1 MNIMPVLLNFNLQPV
16 KLKKNN
22 QPYYSYEKPIIN
34 IGPENDVFVKQDK
47 SNPSFGI
54 IKTASDFRHLAAK
67 KTIHCIYCS
76 RPLLSNKILDKLK
89 CSGIFSGN
97 IRDFAQE
104 MFYYIDYLHPT
115 EKEFLKK
122 VTIMAFD
129 YPKIRLSEAIKKMYP
144 EANKELL
151 KEQIPILK
159 ELSSIS
165 ERLPRGYKTKFK
177 KLITISR
184 YRLYEKEYIPDEFSG
199 KEFSYK
205 IKRIEETIKDKILAQ
220 KIIKLTE
227 PLTHPLFKKANLPL
241 TEKFINKILAL
252 TQTRDVDKSKL
263 TKADLQIILI
273 GQIQKYAE
281 ILNRKDIINL
291 CDTAIKTIEH
301 KPVKIKFSNKAF
313 KYDLNEALEGMPD
326 EELRKEIDKI
336 AGRLPNS
343 RNSVNSFITK
353 HEMAASDAIGYDLL
367 RPSIVTIEHM
377 KPKSKGGPNEMY
389 NYALA
394 CERDNNIRSN
404 GDMEEFITQFPIQNQ
419 KNYFKEIF
427 EEVKKGNISR
437 SDAIKM
443 VDTFCEQS
451 GRQID
456 IKFLQKDV

>member
-1 MNIMPVLLNFNLQPV
+1 MNIMPVLLNFNLPSV
-16 KLKKNN
+16 KLNKNN
-22 QPYYSYEKPIIN
+22 QTDYSYKKPVIN
-34 IGPENDVFVKQDK
+34 IGPQKDIFVKQDK

-54 IKTASDFRHLAAK
+54 IKTAADFRNLGNRK
-67 KTIHCIYCS
+67 VMHCIYCN
-76 RPLLSNKILDKLK
+76 RAIFGNKTLDRLK
-89 CSGIFSGN
+89 NSGIFSGN
-97 IRDFAQE
+97 IKDFAQE
-104 MFYYIDYLHPT
+104 MFCYLDYLQPT

-159 ELSSIS
+159 ELSAIS

-184 YRLYEKEYIPDEFSG
+184 YRLHEKEYIPDEFSG

-205 IKRIEETIKDKILAQ
+205 IKRIEETIKDKTLAQ
-220 KIIKLTE
+220 KIMKLTE
-227 PLTHPLFKKANLPL
+227 PLTHPIFKKQSMPL
-241 TEKFINKILAL
+241 NSKFTNKILTL

-291 CDTAIKTIEH
+291 CDTAIRTIER

-313 KYDLNEALEGMPD
+313 KYDLNEVLEGMPD
-326 EELRKEIDKI
+326 EALRKEIDEIVK
-336 AGRLPNS
+336 RLPNS
-343 RNSVNSFITK
+343 ITSVNAFITK
-353 HEMAASDAIGYDLL
+353 HEMAASDAIGYDIL
-367 RPSIVTIEHM
+367 RPSRLTIEHM
-377 KPKSKGGPNEMY
+377 NPKSKGGPNELY

-404 GDMEEFITQFPIQNQ
+404 GDMKEFIAPFPIQNQ
-419 KNYFKEIF
+419 RNYFKEIF
-427 EEVKKGNISR
+427 AEVKKGNISR
-437 SDAIKM
+437 SDAIGM
-443 VDTFCEQS
+443 IDTFCKQS

-456 IKFLQKDV
+456 IKSLQKDV